1 MRQITTLK
9 KVAFPVYKN
18 TNNNLRLLT
27 STSKNKKA
35 SIQLVWRRKKE
46 VLLIIP
52 SMQQSKQELHRIQEV
67 HNKSWY
73 LPLHH
78 APVQY
83 R

>member
-35 SIQLVWRRKKE
+35 SIQRCME
-46 VLLIIP
+46 
-52 SMQQSKQELHRIQEV
+52 
-67 HNKSWY
+67 
-73 LPLHH
+73 
-78 APVQY
+78 A
-83 R
+83 